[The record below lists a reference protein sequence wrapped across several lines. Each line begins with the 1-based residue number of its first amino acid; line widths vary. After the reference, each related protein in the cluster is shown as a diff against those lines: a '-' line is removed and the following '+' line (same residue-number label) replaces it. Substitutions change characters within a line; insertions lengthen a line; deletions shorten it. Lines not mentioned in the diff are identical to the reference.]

1 MFINLD
7 ISKFHGD
14 WMSLRVS
21 TTGFDDY
28 ITTIY
33 RLLEVYGYAR
43 TTLISKELGIKP
55 ATASKVLKYLEG
67 KGLVRRVRYRGV
79 SLTEK
84 GMNVAK
90 PIVRKHRIA
99 EVFLSDFLGFDLYQ
113 SHFYA
118 HKFEHL
124 PDEVIERIYIRLGRP
139 ELCPHGNSIHLTTS
153 DYASIGSKLTEVGV
167 GVEAEVIRIAG
178 ELTEVL
184 KVVNQLNMQI
194 GSKVRVVSQEALH
207 ILVEIPDKGVF
218 KIPRNVAEA
227 LICKV
232 G

>member
-1 MFINLD
+1 
-7 ISKFHGD
+7 
-14 WMSLRVS
+14 MSLRIGA
-21 TTGFDDY
+21 TGFDDY

-33 RLLEVYGYAR
+33 RLLEVYGYAK

-67 KGLVRRVRYRGV
+67 KGLVRRVRYRSV

-84 GMNVAK
+84 GMNAAK

-124 PDEVIERIYIRLGRP
+124 PDEVIERIYARLGRP
-139 ELCPHGNSIHLTTS
+139 ELCPHGNSIHPTNGNNIPTGL
-153 DYASIGSKLTEVGV
+153 KLTEVGV
-167 GVEAEVIRIAG
+167 GVEAEVVRIAG

-184 KVVNQLNMQI
+184 KLVNQLGMQV
-194 GSKVRVVSQEALH
+194 GSKVKVISQEVPH
-207 ILVEIPDKGVF
+207 TLVEIPGKGVF
-218 KIPRNVAEA
+218 KIPRCVAEA
-227 LICKV
+227 IICKV